1 MKKDSSWPEGSMY
14 VINWSSQLFGA
25 EAVEGGFLNDTI
37 YFEIGPLFGNIDS
50 LPLYSSFEVSLFAL
64 FLVD

>member
-1 MKKDSSWPEGSMY
+1 MEKDSSWSEGPMY
-14 VINWSSQLFGA
+14 VINRSSQLFGA
-25 EAVEGGFLNDTI
+25 ETVEGGFLNDTI
-37 YFEIGPLFGNIDS
+37 YLEIGPLFGNINS

>member
-1 MKKDSSWPEGSMY
+1 MY
-14 VINWSSQLFGA
+14 VINRSSQLFGA
-25 EAVEGGFLNDTI
+25 ETVEGGFLNHTI
-37 YFEIGPLFGNIDS
+37 YFKIGPLFGNINS

>member
-1 MKKDSSWPEGSMY
+1 MD
-14 VINWSSQLFGA
+14 VINRSSQLFGA
-25 EAVEGGFLNDTI
+25 ETVEGGFLNDTI
-37 YFEIGPLFGNIDS
+37 YLEIGPLFGHIDS